1 MKKQCRLWLLIGI
14 GLFFAT
20 VTQAAS
26 YKVNLIVFKYASPN
40 TSAENWPTVPVIPPF
55 MNTISIGQS
64 SPIEQDETSPLYTL
78 LSEREAGLQFEASRL
93 KAQTDR
99 DYTILLHTA
108 WIQPIGPISQTG
120 KWVHVI
126 AGKIYNDI
134 NAYEFN
140 GFIRF
145 SKNGFFNIDSKL
157 YLTEPKSAL
166 NIPSDSNYVIIPI
179 EDHRHTKINEINYI
193 DHPLLGMLIQI
204 TPA

>member
-1 MKKQCRLWLLIGI
+1 MKKQYALFLMLVGLLFSTIAQ
-14 GLFFAT
+14 AT
-20 VTQAAS
+20 S
-26 YKVNLIVFKYASPN
+26 YKINLIVFKYTSPN
-40 TSAENWPTVPVIPPF
+40 TSAENWATVPTIPSF
-55 MNTISIGQS
+55 MNAISIGQS
-64 SPIEQDETSPLYTL
+64 NPIEQDEISPLYTL

-93 KAQTDR
+93 KMQTDR
-99 DYTILLHTA
+99 AYTILLHTA

-126 AGKIYNDI
+126 AGKVYNDI

-145 SKNGFFNIDSKL
+145 SKNGFFNVDSKL
-157 YLTEPKSAL
+157 YLTEPKSLL
-166 NIPSDSNYVIIPI
+166 NINSDSNYIIVPI

-204 TPA
+204 TPG